1 MSLSCVPQSS
11 HPRFVTQSRSWDGAF
26 QVLPCCSQ
34 FPAQHLL
41 VCVLPLWLCAGRK
54 NKTKRV
60 YQEVGFLGSTK
71 GSVGSLRCP
80 LVTSQ
85 KLLCCHQ
92 LYFLF
97 ELSMIQSGLIFV
109 YNARL
114 KLLTFIFL
122 I

>member
-1 MSLSCVPQSS
+1 MVPFRSCPAAPSSLPSTYLSVCCLCG
-11 HPRFVTQSRSWDGAF
+11 FVLGE
-26 QVLPCCSQ
+26 
-34 FPAQHLL
+34 
-41 VCVLPLWLCAGRK
+41 K

-71 GSVGSLRCP
+71 GSVGSLCCP